1 MQSVSIGTALCSL
14 YGILGILTFGLSEN
28 LFFDIHKSVKSETR
42 TGRRPN
48 RVIESFQKEQ
58 TATPEAGLFGE
69 KDRNVMKKLL
79 PSLNDDSLRL

>member
-1 MQSVSIGTALCSL
+1 MVFRKS
-14 YGILGILTFGLSEN
+14 
-28 LFFDIHKSVKSETR
+28 FFDIHKSVKSETR

-58 TATPEAGLFGE
+58 AATPEAGLFGE

-79 PSLNDDSLRL
+79 PSLNDDSWDYEGQKRIGPLKVISEEKESF